1 MKSPTRAEIR
11 IRREILLTVR
21 RNMASP
27 SGRGANLRR
36 WTMREEFASNS
47 FLAVAVTGL
56 VLLCSG
62 LVAIAFT

>member
-1 MKSPTRAEIR
+1 M
-11 IRREILLTVR
+11 TVR
-21 RNMASP
+21 LIMASP
-27 SGRGANLRR
+27 CGRGANLRR

-56 VLLCSG
+56 VLLRSG